1 MCVGGLPILKKQKKT
16 NKHFFSSKCDISEWL
31 ATPRMGTT
39 ESKGEML
46 SLRFRRFFLTL
57 CDSTPPP
64 THPPTSTPAPSPTR
78 VGSMHDSSLTVLCDW
93 NHSLPPTSIQGCT
106 STAPRGSIS
115 TGGRG
120 GEFPFKVP
128 DELPLTVTSL
138 TGWGMGGSGG
148 GLEIK
153 RNKSS
158 LEACCL
164 NNQIHWLRGSR
175 RGRKQESYY
184 MSTLTWYKL
193 FWMSRTSFG
202 NNCINCWAMTSSSW
216 MIAKCS
222 ILCRATKQTNKQGK
236 KKKNYPICLQK
247 LEALHN
253 PTLGYHPPHT
263 HTEKK

>member
-1 MCVGGLPILKKQKKT
+1 MCVGGLPIFKKT
-16 NKHFFSSKCDISEWL
+16 KKTTLFFIQMWHLRMTGDAQNGHNWVKGRNAESPLQTFLFDTVWL
-31 ATPRMGTT
+31 VAPPPP
-39 ESKGEML
+39 
-46 SLRFRRFFLTL
+46 
-57 CDSTPPP
+57 PPP

-120 GEFPFKVP
+120 GEFPSKVP
-128 DELPLTVTSL
+128 NELPLTLTSL

-164 NNQIHWLRGSR
+164 NNQKHWLRGSR

-222 ILCRATKQTNKQGK
+222 ILCRATKQTNKQSK
-236 KKKNYPICLQK
+236 KKELSNMPAK
-247 LEALHN
+247 
-253 PTLGYHPPHT
+253 TWSFT
-263 HTEKK
+263 